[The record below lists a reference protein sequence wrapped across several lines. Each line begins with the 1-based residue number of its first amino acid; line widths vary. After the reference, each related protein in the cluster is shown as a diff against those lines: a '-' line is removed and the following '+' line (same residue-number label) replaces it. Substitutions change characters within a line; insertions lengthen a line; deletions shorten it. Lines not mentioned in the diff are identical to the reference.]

1 MARETSDPRSPFDIF
16 KPEKKVGNKKKTKKT
31 TYEQLDIFNDGDT
44 KFY

>member
-16 KPEKKVGNKKKTKKT
+16 KPEKAVNNKKKKKPS
-31 TYEQLDIFNDGDT
+31 YKQLDIFNDGDT